1 VSVTLWAGCKRRR
14 WNGGGSKQRL
24 VWSRQ
29 IIRMKAM
36 LKPLLFTAVAVIVG
50 LFVYDKWVRP
60 ALNKA
65 A

>member
-1 VSVTLWAGCKRRR
+1 
-14 WNGGGSKQRL
+14 
-24 VWSRQ
+24 
-29 IIRMKAM
+29 MKAM

-65 A
+65 TA